1 MAISMAGIAADS
13 ATPPRGCRGV
23 FLDSEVQWHCGVA
36 GMLGR
41 RPIGGLNLPEL
52 DGKRNKNDKKKT
64 QKKKRE
70 KKKKKENEFS
80 KTDKTN

>member
-1 MAISMAGIAADS
+1 
-13 ATPPRGCRGV
+13 
-23 FLDSEVQWHCGVA
+23 
-36 GMLGR
+36 MLGR

-64 QKKKRE
+64 QKKRE
-70 KKKKKENEFS
+70 KKKNKKENEFS